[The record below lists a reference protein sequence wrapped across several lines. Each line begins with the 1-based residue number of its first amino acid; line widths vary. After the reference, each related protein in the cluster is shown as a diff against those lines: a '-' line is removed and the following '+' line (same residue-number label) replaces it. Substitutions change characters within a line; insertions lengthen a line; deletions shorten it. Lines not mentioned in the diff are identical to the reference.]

1 MFAMKQTILFIML
14 LTSCYL
20 TTLAQNII
28 VKAREERAV
37 NRIENRK
44 SNDPIYATGDTLY
57 LLYDAQDSLQT
68 YDAVYHIMLWKM
80 RGLTRE
86 EALRKDTSIWGEPF
100 IPEIE
105 YEFHLFSSAYDLPKR
120 LTADDLSRMVV
131 TTRKEFMDFYQREY
145 ERKNGMMK
153 VLGKEEK
160 MVLDRYEFRN
170 HFSAIYII
178 IPQKNGKYK
187 LYVNTEE
194 DDDWAVPE

>member
-1 MFAMKQTILFIML
+1 MKQTIFFIML
-14 LTSCYL
+14 LTGCYL
-20 TTLAQNII
+20 TTTAQNII
-28 VKAREERAV
+28 VKAREERAA

-57 LLYDAQDSLQT
+57 LLYDAQDSLQA
-68 YDAVYHIMLWKM
+68 YNPNRKLMLWEMRKM
-80 RGLTRE
+80 TRE
-86 EALRKDTSIWGEPF
+86 EAEQQDTLVYGEAF
-100 IPEIE
+100 MPEIACQF
-105 YEFHLFSSAYDLPKR
+105 YLYYDRYDLPKR

-145 ERKNGMMK
+145 ARKKGMMK

-160 MVLDRYEFRN
+160 MVLDWYEFRN
-170 HFSAIYII
+170 HFSAIYVI